1 MDRWKQHAKTFA
13 LSKGRNRGVHKFSTC
28 RFRWNMRKPSQR
40 TCWLSFLWGNAL
52 QISARS
58 AIKKLGS
65 MIHLFPFA
73 MVLLMEVKGSSQVH
87 QRGQMGSCVSGYR
100 YRLILAHHFLS
111 LRAKSGAYTKF
122 MGPWFCFGWRS
133 FQDFTILKFAYK
145 LCRCLYV

>member
-1 MDRWKQHAKTFA
+1 MDRWKQHGETFA

-28 RFRWNMRKPSQR
+28 PFRWNTRKPSQR
-40 TCWLSFLWGNAL
+40 TCCLSFLWGNSL

-87 QRGQMGSCVSGYR
+87 AGQMGSCVSGYK

-111 LRAKSGAYTKF
+111 FFERKAVFFHKKLQYGSMIF
-122 MGPWFCFGWRS
+122 FFG
-133 FQDFTILKFAYK
+133 
-145 LCRCLYV
+145 